1 MKTYTFVI
9 VRGDDIFTVS
19 TNMNEKGAEG
29 YDLQQLIPI
38 PSGGWVAVMR
48 LEQAASVAPPGAD
61 T

>member
-9 VRGDDIFTVS
+9 VRGEDVATIS
-19 TNMNEKGAEG
+19 TNMNELGGKG

-48 LEQAASVAPPGAD
+48 IEKEAAGVAKV
-61 T
+61 

>member
-9 VRGDDIFTVS
+9 VRGDDVTTIS
-19 TNMNEKGAEG
+19 KNMNDMGAQG

-48 LEQAASVAPPGAD
+48 MEKEAASAAKV
-61 T
+61 

>member
-19 TNMNEKGAEG
+19 KNMNEMGAKG
-29 YDLQQLIPI
+29 YDLQQLISI

-48 LEQAASVAPPGAD
+48 MEQPAAEPVKV
-61 T
+61 

>member
-9 VRGDDIFTVS
+9 VRGEDVTTIS
-19 TNMNEKGAEG
+19 KNMNEMGGNG

-48 LEQAASVAPPGAD
+48 IEQEAPPSAKV
-61 T
+61 

>member
-9 VRGDDIFTVS
+9 VRGDDVFNIGK
-19 TNMNEKGAEG
+19 NMNEMGAKG

-48 LEQAASVAPPGAD
+48 IEQEAPAPPQAP
-61 T
+61 

>member
-1 MKTYTFVI
+1 VKTYTFVI

-19 TNMNEKGAEG
+19 ANMNEMGGKG

-48 LEQAASVAPPGAD
+48 MEKGAADAAKA
-61 T
+61 